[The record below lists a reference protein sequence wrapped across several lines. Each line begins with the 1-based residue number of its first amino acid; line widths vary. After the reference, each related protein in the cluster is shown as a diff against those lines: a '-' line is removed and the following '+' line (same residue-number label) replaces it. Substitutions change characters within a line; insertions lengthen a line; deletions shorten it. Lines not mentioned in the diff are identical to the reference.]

1 MPTYVIVAAIVAGAC
16 GFALAW
22 LIQASKLAGMH
33 ATSKSQLDA
42 LHANAQSLE
51 KDIVLERTALAEL
64 RELHITESRSRA
76 AKEAIADQVP
86 GLRDQLGVLQSQLRD
101 QAVRAA
107 ELETSLAASQ
117 LANKEQR
124 DLLDKA
130 QQSFESSFKALSAD
144 ALRNNNQSFLE
155 LAQSNFATLQGE
167 AKSNLDARQLAVDQL
182 VQPIKDQLAKVDTKL
197 GELELQRVGAY
208 SAIHDQLK
216 TLNEA
221 TLPDIRKETGS
232 LVKALRQPMVRGRYG
247 EMQLKRVVEM
257 AGMLDHCDFIEQANR
272 ETEDGRLRPDMVV
285 KLPGGRNIVIDAK
298 TPIMAYL
305 EALETSDEEAQRA
318 CMLQHAEQFRR
329 HVTALGRKSYWD
341 QFTPTPEMVVM
352 FVPGEVFYSAAL
364 QADPTLLESS
374 AAEKVV
380 LTTPATLIALLRAV
394 AYGWRHEKL
403 AQNAEEIAKVGR
415 ELFDRL
421 SGLAKHWSDVGTGLT
436 KAVEAYNRS
445 TGTLESRVLVSARRL
460 KDLKTVPEEAEIVVV
475 KQVELQARTLQS
487 EELTI
492 PSIQGIQPVVNGSHL
507 S

>member
-1 MPTYVIVAAIVAGAC
+1 VLTYLIVTALSAGAC
-16 GFALAW
+16 GFAVAW
-22 LIQASKLAGMH
+22 LVQASKLA
-33 ATSKSQLDA
+33 
-42 LHANAQSLE
+42 HANATTKSQIDGLQTLIQAFE
-51 KDIVLERTALAEL
+51 KDIALERTAVAEL
-64 RELHITESRSRA
+64 RQLHISESRARSA
-76 AKEAIADQVP
+76 ADAIAEQVP
-86 GLRDQLGVLQSQLRD
+86 QLRGQLDDLQSQIKAH
-101 QAVRAA
+101 AVRAA
-107 ELETSLAASQ
+107 ELETSLVASQ
-117 LANKEQR
+117 LATKEQR
-124 DLLDKA
+124 ELLDKA
-130 QQSFESSFKALSAD
+130 QQAFETTFKALSAD
-144 ALRNNNQSFLE
+144 ALRSNNQSFIE
-155 LAQSNFATLQGE
+155 LAKSSFANLQGE
-167 AKSNLDARQLAVDQL
+167 AKSDLDARQLAVDQL
-182 VQPIKDQLAKVDTKL
+182 VQPIREQLAMVGTKL
-197 GELELQRVGAY
+197 GDIEVQRVAAY
-208 SAIHDQLK
+208 AAVHDQLK

-221 TLPDIRKETGS
+221 TLPEIRKETGS

-305 EALETSDEEAQRA
+305 EALETSDEDAQRA
-318 CMLQHAEQFRR
+318 HMLQHAEQFRR
-329 HVTALGRKSYWD
+329 HITALGRKSYWD
-341 QFTPTPEMVVM
+341 QFSPTPEMVVM

-374 AAEKVV
+374 ASEKVV

-421 SGLAKHWSDVGTGLT
+421 SSLAKHWSDVGTGLT
-436 KAVEAYNRS
+436 RAVDAYNRS

-460 KDLKTVPEEAEIVVV
+460 KELKTVAEEAEIVVT
-475 KQVELQARTLQS
+475 KPVELQTRSLQA

-492 PSIQGIQPVVNGSHL
+492 PTIQGIQKAANGSHL